1 MPIFPASTA
10 YGRRIPKQK
19 FYENLSVTPTLRR
32 IFTEQIESIIWSH
45 KLSPAT
51 VNVAKGELVEE
62 LEVFHI
68 LLRQRG
74 LDSAVLELID
84 REIPYHILFLLEFG
98 GDFQARIGYKEPSG
112 GKTTFKVDAYYQ
124 TDWMPQD
131 TLPLSLA
138 GLNLDAIYENFV
150 RQLAG
155 SNLVSGA
162 ESGTSLKDAVEQNK
176 QRQKLLKQIAA
187 LENKIGREKQFNKQ
201 VEFNEQ
207 LKDLKKQL
215 RIFL

>member
-19 FYENLSVTPTLRR
+19 FYKNLSVTPALRR

-62 LEVFHI
+62 LEIFHI

-74 LDSAVLELID
+74 LDNAVLELVD
-84 REIPYHILFLLEFG
+84 REIPYHILFLLEFD
-98 GDFQARIGYKEPSG
+98 GDFQARIGYKESG
-112 GKTTFKVDAYYQ
+112 VGRAAFKVDAYYQ
-124 TDWMPQD
+124 TDWMPQNA
-131 TLPLSLA
+131 LPFSLA
-138 GLNLDAIYENFV
+138 GLNLDTIYENFV
-150 RQLAG
+150 RQIAG

-162 ESGTSLKDAVEQNK
+162 DKGESLKDAIGRDKE
-176 QRQKLLKQIAA
+176 RQKLLKQIAA
-187 LENKIGREKQFNKQ
+187 LENKVRQEKQFNRQ
-201 VEFNEQ
+201 VVLNTE
-207 LKDLKKQL
+207 LKVLKERL
-215 RIFL
+215 ESL